1 MCSLFRDAGLH
12 REIMFEL
19 GQLADITR
27 CAMHGL
33 GSAIAPAAFAEG
45 VTPGDAAV
53 LAIDGIASTLRIA
66 AYTRASRTEPL
77 VDAALELFGSGTVPS
92 QP

>member
-1 MCSLFRDAGLH
+1 
-12 REIMFEL
+12 
-19 GQLADITR
+19 
-27 CAMHGL
+27 
-33 GSAIAPAAFAEG
+33 
-45 VTPGDAAV
+45 V